1 MESKLNILIIGFGS
15 IGRNYGEYIKNTY
28 KYHTVNVVDP
38 SIHSKDFAL
47 KNGFN
52 YYSDLKDALKDLKK
66 IDYGIVSNWGP
77 DHLVTTDQ
85 LIDAAIKR
93 ITVEKPFCND
103 IQLGLKIKK
112 KLILNDVKC
121 HFHYRW
127 PYLKLDKLIFDLS
140 KKYNLVYPC
149 SIFVSGGS
157 GGLST
162 GGVHWMDFARR
173 IFFSEPKDVL
183 AKLNIDR
190 INPRSSDLIYIDGT
204 SIFTFEDNKRL
215 SFCLDNNS
223 SIAIKT
229 KILFKHGQITI
240 DGKSVLRIYKRKD
253 SEIEIAEKQITRY
266 GIPELLD
273 QSFEF
278 EGKSTVGKVVDEMI
292 SDSKNNIVCCD
303 AESGLIA
310 SSMLIGALE
319 SSQSGCIYNFKI
331 LSDIKCSKDWL
342 FS

>member
-15 IGRNYGEYIKNTY
+15 IGRNYGKYIKNTY
-28 KYHTVNVVDP
+28 KNHTLNVVDP
-38 SIHSKDFAL
+38 SIDSKDFAFN
-47 KNGFN
+47 NGFN
-52 YYSDLKDALKDLKK
+52 YYSDLKDAFKDLEK

-77 DHLVTTDQ
+77 DHLITTDQ
-85 LIDAAIKR
+85 LIDKGVKK

-103 IQLGLKIKK
+103 IQLGLKIKQ

-121 HFHYRW
+121 NVHYRW
-127 PYLKLDKLIFDLS
+127 PYLKLDKLIFDIS
-140 KKYNLVYPC
+140 KKYNLGNPC
-149 SIFVSGGS
+149 SIFVNGGS

-204 SIFTFEDNKRL
+204 TIFTFADNKRL
-215 SFCLDNNS
+215 SFALDNS
-223 SIAIKT
+223 SSVAIKT

-240 DGKSVLRIYKRKD
+240 DGKSVLRIFKRKD
-253 SEIEIAEKQITRY
+253 SEIEMAEKQITRY
-266 GIPELLD
+266 GIPLLLEEI
-273 QSFEF
+273 FEYN
-278 EGKSTVGKVVDEMI
+278 GKSTVSKVVDEMI

-319 SSQSGCIYNFKI
+319 SSQSGSIYKFET
-331 LSDIKCSKDWL
+331 LADIKCSKNWL

>member
-1 MESKLNILIIGFGS
+1 MESKLNVLIIGFGS
-15 IGRNYGEYIKNTY
+15 IGRNYGNYIKNTY
-28 KYHTVNVVDP
+28 ENCTINVVDP
-38 SIHSKDFAL
+38 STHSKDIAL
-47 KNGFN
+47 NNGFN
-52 YYSDLKDALKDLKK
+52 YYSELKDAFKDLKK

-85 LIDAAIKR
+85 LINYGVKK

-103 IQLGLKIKK
+103 IQLGLKIKQ
-112 KLILNDVKC
+112 KLIHNDVKC
-121 HFHYRW
+121 NVHFRW
-127 PYLKLDKLIFDLS
+127 PYLKLDKFIFDIS
-140 KKYNLVYPC
+140 KKYNLGNPC

-173 IFFSEPKDVL
+173 IFLSEPKDVM

-190 INPRSSDLIYIDGT
+190 INPRSSNLIYIDGT
-204 SIFTFEDNKRL
+204 TIFSFANNKRL
-215 SFCLDNNS
+215 AFSLDNNS
-223 SIAIKT
+223 SVSIET

-240 DGKSVLRIYKRKD
+240 DGKSVVRIYKRKD
-253 SEIEIAEKQITRY
+253 SEIELAEKQITRY
-266 GIPELLD
+266 GIPELLEE
-273 QSFEF
+273 SFEY
-278 EGKSTVGKVVDEMI
+278 EGKSTVSKVVDEMI

-303 AESGLIA
+303 VESGLIA
-310 SSMLIGALE
+310 CSMLIATLE
-319 SSQSGCIYNFKI
+319 SSHYGCIYKFQT